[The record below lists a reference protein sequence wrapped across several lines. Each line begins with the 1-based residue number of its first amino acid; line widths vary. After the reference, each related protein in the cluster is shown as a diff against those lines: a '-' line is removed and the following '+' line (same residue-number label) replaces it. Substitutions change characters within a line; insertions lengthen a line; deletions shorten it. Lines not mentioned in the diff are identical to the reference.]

1 MSLLLGD
8 KRLRLALGLGIL
20 EASLALGLAFIFG
33 DRLLPMILVIGLL
46 TVLQLWALF
55 GPSGRRNA
63 FHRAQAAFMAG
74 DYAGAEGLLAEWLAA
89 NPDHLQGRTL
99 LGNTYRQA
107 GKLNESRALLQAL
120 ADNHPGQAFPL
131 YGLGR
136 SCLAMGDYPAAI
148 QALEGALG
156 AGGQKVMRAELAL
169 AYYLD
174 GQAEGAAQ
182 EAAKAAR
189 LLSLEA
195 HRGLMLNLIL
205 LRTKDDPQARPLLEH
220 YQTGLSYW
228 GAEATRFVQT
238 PYGQA
243 LQNELHYLYQQG
255 LIPADAS
262 PTELITQGT
271 AQ

>member
-1 MSLLLGD
+1 MSYLLRD

-20 EASLALGLAFIFG
+20 EASLALGLAFLFG
-33 DRLLPMILVIGLL
+33 DRLLPMLFVIALL
-46 TVLQLWALF
+46 TGLQLWALF

-74 DYAGAEGLLAEWLAA
+74 DYAQAEGLLGEWLAA
-89 NPDHLQGRTL
+89 NPGHLQGQTL

-107 GKLNESRALLQAL
+107 GKLSESRALLQTL
-120 ADNHPGQAFPL
+120 SDHHPGQAFPL

-136 SCLAMGDYPAAI
+136 TCLAMGDYPAAI
-148 QALEGALG
+148 QALEGALA

-174 GQAEGAAQ
+174 GQAEQAAEQ
-182 EAAKAAR
+182 ATKAAR

-205 LRTKDDPQARPLLEH
+205 LRTQDDPQARPLLEH
-220 YQTGLSYW
+220 YQAGLSYW
-228 GAEATRFVQT
+228 EGEAARFVHS

-255 LIPADAS
+255 LRPVDVNPS
-262 PTELITQGT
+262 EFITQGT